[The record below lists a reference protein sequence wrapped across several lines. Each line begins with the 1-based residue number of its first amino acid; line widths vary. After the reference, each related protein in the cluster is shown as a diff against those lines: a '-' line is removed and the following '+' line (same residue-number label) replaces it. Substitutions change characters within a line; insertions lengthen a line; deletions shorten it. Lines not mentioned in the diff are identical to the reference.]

1 VRVVADDDVG
11 PGVDGRARKLALVH
25 CDDGRRVANAF
36 VERYRQHV
44 DSGLQRGDVVHHCS
58 SVPGSANV

>member
-1 VRVVADDDVG
+1 MCAWW
-11 PGVDGRARKLALVH
+11 PTMMSAPASMAAR
-25 CDDGRRVANAF
+25 ANAF